1 MQPTM
6 THDDGDMIRRRYNNA
21 TDDGGV
27 VVLIAIMAPLM
38 ELQHLSPH
46 MISTCIVE

>member
-1 MQPTM
+1 
-6 THDDGDMIRRRYNNA
+6 
-21 TDDGGV
+21 V

-46 MISTCIVE
+46 MISTCIVEWNIILRVIMQ

>member
-21 TDDGGV
+21 TDDGGGGSINCNNGSIDG
-27 VVLIAIMAPLM
+27 IAASVTTHDFNL
-38 ELQHLSPH
+38 H
-46 MISTCIVE
+46 C